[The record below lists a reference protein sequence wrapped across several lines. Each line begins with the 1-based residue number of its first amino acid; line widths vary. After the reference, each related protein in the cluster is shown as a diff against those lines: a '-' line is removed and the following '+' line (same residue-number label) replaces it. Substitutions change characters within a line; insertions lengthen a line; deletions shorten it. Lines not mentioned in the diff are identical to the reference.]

1 MTINT
6 THHSAR
12 VSLMTVICKFWK
24 YEMRRYIP
32 YLYCLIFDTFST
44 LFAGLHC
51 WFGGE
56 TCTSQCHFQFIK
68 VALIDNSSMHTRI
81 SSSGSCLKTLIWWN
95 GCAMCWGWSWSLLHA
110 CGIDF
115 SRLFHDDWAKM
126 TLHTPCAL
134 FHVHYIGWNT
144 LYVRRVMCCMPLH
157 GYW

>member
-95 GCAMCWGWSWSLLHA
+95 GCAMCGVEADLCYMHVGLTFPGCSMMIGRRWPY
-110 CGIDF
+110 I
-115 SRLFHDDWAKM
+115 
-126 TLHTPCAL
+126 P
-134 FHVHYIGWNT
+134 HVHYF
-144 LYVRRVMCCMPLH
+144 MCIT
-157 GYW
+157 